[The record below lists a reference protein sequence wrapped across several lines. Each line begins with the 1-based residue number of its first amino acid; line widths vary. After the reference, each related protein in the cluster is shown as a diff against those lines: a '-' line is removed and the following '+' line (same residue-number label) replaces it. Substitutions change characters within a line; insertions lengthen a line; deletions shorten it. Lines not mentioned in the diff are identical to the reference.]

1 MPLDAIPS
9 ILVCITIADVRKG
22 CGWPTFRS
30 GGTIEIAP
38 EAVIRRA
45 LRLSA
50 GIALRDWNAPS
61 CGQQQSA
68 KYPHITGQ
76 RAALVRA
83 VGIEGLYPNAL
94 VISEWGPWIRARAA
108 AQRHGDLAGRFG
120 GDTGAAD
127 GGDKGAVAE
136 IELMRRVK
144 RALDP
149 ANVMN
154 PGKLVSL

>member
-1 MPLDAIPS
+1 MADIPQWGSDDRNCPRSGHSQSAPAFRWHRPQRLECS
-9 ILVCITIADVRKG
+9 ILRTTAIREVPAHHG
-22 CGWPTFRS
+22 PA
-30 GGTIEIAP
+30 GT
-38 EAVIRRA
+38 
-45 LRLSA
+45 
-50 GIALRDWNAPS
+50 
-61 CGQQQSA
+61 
-68 KYPHITGQ
+68 
-76 RAALVRA
+76 LVRA